1 MTERTFAADDQLPRV
16 PLPTLE
22 DSCGRFLQWCEP
34 LLTADELAAT
44 RAAVDD
50 LLRVDGPGRTLQA
63 ALAEYDATPGV
74 GSWLDLFWPSRY
86 LGRRDRIALNANFF
100 FLFREETPLATSTAA
115 TQVDRAAGIIS
126 AAVDYKLALDQEA
139 IAPVTQRGQQL
150 SMWQNKYLFSETRIP
165 GPEQDA
171 VRVPYSDEWPGHSEA
186 RHIVVFFRG
195 STFRMDV
202 IGPDGTPYAPE
213 DLADGLRAVLK
224 AGARPARTDSAVGH
238 LTTKARA
245 DWAAS
250 RQRLLAE
257 PANVAAL
264 DSIETALFA
273 ICLEDFVPRD
283 ELHACDQ
290 LLHGDSANRWFD
302 KSVSFIVFG
311 DGQAGI
317 NVEHCGLDG
326 TTILSFVDALLET
339 PVQEHAARSGAQAQ
353 GLPPVEPIEFV
364 LDAALR
370 GDIAAAGA
378 DFTHYAAENAT
389 QTVSFPDFG
398 TARAKQLGISPDA
411 FAQLSYQ
418 LAHRRSKG
426 LTGATYESIAT
437 RQYRNGRTEAMR
449 VVTPEM
455 VAFVDTM
462 RDPGADAAAKL
473 AAACGG
479 YRARGAGQ
487 AVPGGGRARAA
498 PVGAAMDPAS
508 PRCGAG
514 RHRPDSALRQPRL
527 DDHARRLPEH
537 QLGAVGEHPLL
548 RFRLHQLPVH
558 RRRLRP
564 APGPLEYLPRHTDT
578 RRRPDV
584 RLRRPPAHSGRRS
597 DGASRRKLAA
607 FRPALAHPD
616 RVRGAGRS
624 LFGAIVGRS
633 NRPASG
639 SETMAHRE
647 ELRIPVRRA
656 AGSCG
661 QPPRGVRNRCGA
673 GRRRAHPG

>member
-1 MTERTFAADDQLPRV
+1 MTERTFAADDHLPRV

-50 LLRVDGPGRTLQA
+50 LLRPDGPGRTLHA

-100 FLFREETPLATSTAA
+100 FLFRDDTPLAVSTAA

-139 IAPVTQRGQQL
+139 VPAVTQRGQKL

-165 GPEQDA
+165 GVEQDS
-171 VRVPYSDEWPGHSEA
+171 VRVPYSAEWPGPSQA

-202 IGPDGTPYAPE
+202 IGPDGAPYSPE

-224 AGARPARTDSAVGH
+224 AGARPTPTDSAVGH

-245 DWAAS
+245 EWAQS

-257 PANVAAL
+257 PVNAAAL
-264 DSIETALFA
+264 DAIETALFA
-273 ICLEDFVPRD
+273 ICLEDFAPRD

-302 KSVSFIVFG
+302 KSVSFIVFA

-339 PVQEHAARSGAQAQ
+339 PVPEHAARSGAQAQ
-353 GLPPVEPIEFV
+353 GLPAVEPIEFV
-364 LDAALR
+364 LDAAQR
-370 GDIAAAGA
+370 SDIAAAGA
-378 DFTHYAAENAT
+378 AFADYAAQNAT

-398 TARAKQLGISPDA
+398 TTRAKQLGISPDA

-455 VAFVDTM
+455 IAFVDSM
-462 RDPGADAAAKL
+462 QDPDAGAEAKL
-473 AAACGG
+473 AAARTAAAAHVE
-479 YRARGAGQ
+479 RAKQCQAGDAPEQHLWELQWIQRRRGAELS
-487 AVPGGGRARAA
+487 VTDPIPLYDSPGWTIMRDDYLSTSSA
-498 PVGAAMDPAS
+498 PSVNIRYFGFGS
-508 PRCGAG
+508 TSSRCIGIAY
-514 RHRPDSALRQPRL
+514 
-527 DDHARRLPEH
+527 
-537 QLGAVGEHPLL
+537 VLL
-548 RFRLHQLPVH
+548 
-558 RRRLRP
+558 
-564 APGPLEYLPRHTDT
+564 
-578 RRRPDV
+578 
-584 RLRRPPAHSGRRS
+584 
-597 DGASRRKLAA
+597 
-607 FRPALAHPD
+607 PD
-616 RVRGAGRS
+616 RWNLYLATPKPVADQMHAFADHLRTAVADLQALLAG
-624 LFGAIVGRS
+624 
-633 NRPASG
+633 N
-639 SETMAHRE
+639 
-647 ELRIPVRRA
+647 
-656 AGSCG
+656 
-661 QPPRGVRNRCGA
+661 
-673 GRRRAHPG
+673 